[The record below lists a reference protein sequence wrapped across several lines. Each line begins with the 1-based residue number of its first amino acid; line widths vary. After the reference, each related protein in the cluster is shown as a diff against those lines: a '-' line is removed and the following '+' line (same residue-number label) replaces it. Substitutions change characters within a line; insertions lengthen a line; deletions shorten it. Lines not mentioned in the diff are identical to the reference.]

1 MLAES
6 VQGIANISRRRWLI
20 SAIALGSSAMAGS
33 YGLIWLD
40 ERNVTPLPKHRLLS
54 FDKSTAYIVLALA
67 GAVIPLGNGYA
78 TIEQTQVLRR
88 FDEELF
94 FLSSDVRDDL
104 LTALKAL
111 EYLPLTYGYFS
122 RFSKLSLPDR
132 QRVLRQGFTSNF
144 DLVRAVTS
152 SLRLIVQ
159 FFYFGHEAS
168 WARIA
173 YDGPFSG
180 IAPIMSEQRLFYQD
194 AIQENNV

>member
-94 FLSSDVRDDL
+94 FLSSD
-104 LTALKAL
+104 AL
-111 EYLPLTYGYFS
+111 EYLPFTYGYFS